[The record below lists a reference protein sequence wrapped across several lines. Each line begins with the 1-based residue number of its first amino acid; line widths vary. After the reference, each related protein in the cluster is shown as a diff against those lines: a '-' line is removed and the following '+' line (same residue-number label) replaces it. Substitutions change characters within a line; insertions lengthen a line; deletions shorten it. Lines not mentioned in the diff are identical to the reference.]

1 MKLWSLPAS
10 WSTVSRCPGICVQFG
25 GYVSRNKG
33 CRGHGHMQ
41 WAPCLFGRTRPWKE
55 VRSCVCHRHFCILI
69 FLYGILFDA
78 RGESCMWPSQTP
90 VSVVTPPSCV
100 WASLIQLIIFHIRSV
115 HGTLWLSAWRTEI
128 PFVSTIYCLH
138 NTGFWFVRLVV
149 VYWVYLLL
157 HERLQSHFII
167 AMIWKVWYGKAG
179 GWKTTDYMG

>member
-1 MKLWSLPAS
+1 MSPETKAAVDMDTCSELHVCSDEYDLGKKL
-10 WSTVSRCPGICVQFG
+10 
-25 GYVSRNKG
+25 
-33 CRGHGHMQ
+33 GHVFAIDFFVY
-41 WAPCLFGRTRPWKE
+41 WF
-55 VRSCVCHRHFCILI
+55 

-157 HERLQSHFII
+157 HERLQSHFHNSNDLKGL
-167 AMIWKVWYGKAG
+167 IWNSRRVKNHWLYGIN
-179 GWKTTDYMG
+179 DL